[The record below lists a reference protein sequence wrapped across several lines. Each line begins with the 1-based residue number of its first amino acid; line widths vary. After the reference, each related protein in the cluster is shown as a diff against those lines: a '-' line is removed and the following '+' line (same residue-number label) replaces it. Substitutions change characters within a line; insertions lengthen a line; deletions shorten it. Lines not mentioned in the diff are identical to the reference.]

1 MKTSLKIFKKPTV
14 FSVLGFL
21 LILIGLPVGINGLT
35 LKGGGSLGGAI
46 ILFGVFI
53 VFLVVILDR
62 IIAKKVSLKK
72 INRIEII
79 MLILGIT
86 FYSFNGRE
94 IIIDLTEKKTNYF
107 ILIENNGKLNN
118 SEMSF
123 SFPFDKKIKYQNNIA
138 VINSISENYQRI
150 DLESPDYWNSQRMQ
164 PWEMSGFKVRFYSN
178 GDNRLSEKEIDSII
192 EKELKVLNN

>member
-1 MKTSLKIFKKPTV
+1 M
-14 FSVLGFL
+14 
-21 LILIGLPVGINGLT
+21 IGLPVGINGLT